1 MGGVW
6 QLTRDSVLAY
16 IDDEAL
22 SRGAAMSYYT
32 VTSFAPVLLIVIA
45 IAGLVF
51 GEDAARGAIVGQ
63 VQGLMGVQAAAMLQ
77 SVLRSASDQSTGTL
91 AGLVGLGTLIVTASG
106 VFSEMQS
113 ALNAVWRAQPQ
124 GTAMSR
130 LVRARLLGL
139 GLVAALG
146 FLLLVSLVI
155 TAGLTALGHW
165 LDGIVPAASLLL
177 QLVTFL
183 VSFGLL
189 ALIFAGIYKVLPDRR
204 LAWRDVLVG
213 AVVTAFLFTVG
224 KSLIGLYL
232 GSSSMA
238 SSYGAAGG
246 LLILLVWVY
255 YSSQIFLLGAE
266 FTKVYATRHG
276 SFRDHEIARTIDK
289 AVAGRPTTRQKRV
302 IPQRP

>member
-1 MGGVW
+1 
-6 QLTRDSVLAY
+6 
-16 IDDEAL
+16 
-22 SRGAAMSYYT
+22 
-32 VTSFAPVLLIVIA
+32 
-45 IAGLVF
+45 
-51 GEDAARGAIVGQ
+51 
-63 VQGLMGVQAAAMLQ
+63 
-77 SVLRSASDQSTGTL
+77 
-91 AGLVGLGTLIVTASG
+91 

-124 GTAMSR
+124 GTAVSR

-139 GLVAALG
+139 GLVGALG
-146 FLLLVSLVI
+146 FLLLASLVI
-155 TAGLTALGHW
+155 SAALTALGHW
-165 LDGIVPAASLLL
+165 IDGIVPAAALLL
-177 QLVTFL
+177 QILTFL

-189 ALIFAGIYKVLPDRR
+189 AAIFAGIYKVLPDRQ

-213 AVVTAFLFTVG
+213 AVVTAFLFDVG

-246 LLILLVWVY
+246 LMILLVWVY

-276 SFRDHEIARTIDK
+276 SFRDHEIARTVDK
-289 AVAGRPTTRQKRV
+289 AVAGRPTSRQKRA
-302 IPQRP
+302 IPQGP